1 MIRLTI
7 NNIEIEVLEGTTIL
21 EAARVADIYIPTICS
36 HPDLP
41 PFNSLELSDIV
52 YQGKNKFVNDDGAS
66 IESIKGCGI
75 CIVEVQGENNPIPS
89 CKTPVK
95 DDMRIT
101 TDTESIKKQ
110 RQQNLIRMMAVH
122 PHSCLTCS
130 QREGCIPLT
139 DVCPGNVPI
148 EERCCELLGNCELE
162 KVVDYVGIAP
172 ETPRYKFANLPKISA
187 DPLFNRDYNLCI
199 SCGRCVRVRQHVKGV
214 YALGGVINEGRLIIG
229 TVNGPML
236 NKAECKFCGS
246 CVEVC
251 PTGAIQDKNKPR
263 LKEFSELLPCIA
275 SCPGE
280 VDIPLYLRLVSKG
293 KIQEAAE
300 VIAARL
306 TFPSVLGKVCF
317 HPCEVNCRH
326 NEVSEI
332 LTKKSEPVNIRMIKD
347 FAMSSSTLPSPE
359 KHTDNTG
366 KYIAVVGSGPAGLT
380 AAYFLALKGH
390 SVTVYEKENELGG
403 MLRYGIPRYRLPI
416 DVLNKDIDR
425 ILETGVKVETNST
438 IGIDKTI
445 KSLKKEFDAV
455 FISTGLPESKSIPMI
470 DINKTN
476 VRYGI
481 EFLNTVSK
489 NEIDIDLFKSKS
501 VIIIGGGNVAVDAAR
516 TAIRLKAEKVTLVC
530 LEQKNE
536 MPAYDSEIKEAEE
549 EGIKIIDGWGIVSI
563 ENSKSDKNACEVN
576 LKKSLNVFNDKGQF
590 SPTYDESI
598 TNQIS
603 GNEITICIGQQTES
617 NFLDEEIVNTI
628 FSDGVIQANKDTLA
642 TNIEGI
648 FAGGDIVSGPASVID
663 AVGHGR
669 KAAKSIDKYLGG
681 DGNINFEDELY
692 KDDEMYIGR
701 EEGFCLLDRVSV
713 DYIEAE
719 KRKLNFNP
727 YELTYEEEAAIKE
740 AGRCLKCGL
749 RLKLKHNPAPPEK
762 FQKFTIENIDVV
774 PSDEG
779 VIQLLD
785 DKKEV
790 YYIKGSDNMKQAL
803 SEKINSDE
811 KAAYFIYEADP
822 MFTKRESELLQQ
834 YLQKHGKLPDSGDDL
849 DDLF

>member
-214 YALGGVINEGRLIIG
+214 YALGGVINEDRLIIG